1 MKYALGSVLYY
12 WQKET
17 LETFYEKA
25 KQCDAD
31 IIYLGETVCSKRRE
45 IKPQDWINLAK
56 EVAKSGKQVVL
67 STLALLQAPSE
78 LKEIAKLVDNGEFLV
93 EAHDFGVIN
102 ILYERNLP
110 FVAGHGL
117 NCYNAYALRLLYKQ
131 GMIRWCMPVE
141 LSREWLNN
149 LLIQCE
155 ELAIRDK
162 FEVEVLA
169 YGHLPLA
176 YSARCFTARSENRS
190 KDDCETCCQKYPQGR
205 EVLSQENQQV
215 FVLNG
220 IQTQSGYCY
229 NLGNDLASMA
239 GLVDIIR
246 LSPESDTIFD
256 TLQQFRQNEQ
266 GQQPLTTIHHHD
278 CNGYWRKLAGL
289 ELVE

>member
-17 LETFYEKA
+17 LEAFYEKA

-45 IKPQDWINLAK
+45 TKPQDWINLAK

-102 ILYERNLP
+102 MLFERNLP

-117 NCYNAYALRLLYKQ
+117 NCYNAYALRLLHKQ
-131 GMIRWCMPVE
+131 GMMRWCMPVE

-149 LLIQCE
+149 LLNQCE
-155 ELAIRDK
+155 KLGIRNK

-229 NLGNDLASMA
+229 NLGNDQASMA

-246 LSPESDTIFD
+246 LSPESDAIFD

>member
-1 MKYALGSVLYY
+1 MIVKL
-12 WQKET
+12 
-17 LETFYEKA
+17 
-25 KQCDAD
+25 
-31 IIYLGETVCSKRRE
+31 
-45 IKPQDWINLAK
+45 
-56 EVAKSGKQVVL
+56 VAK
-67 STLALLQAPSE
+67 
-78 LKEIAKLVDNGEFLV
+78 
-93 EAHDFGVIN
+93 
-102 ILYERNLP
+102 
-110 FVAGHGL
+110 
-117 NCYNAYALRLLYKQ
+117 
-131 GMIRWCMPVE
+131 
-141 LSREWLNN
+141 
-149 LLIQCE
+149 
-155 ELAIRDK
+155 
-162 FEVEVLA
+162 
-169 YGHLPLA
+169 
-176 YSARCFTARSENRS
+176 
-190 KDDCETCCQKYPQGR
+190 KYPQGR

>member
-1 MKYALGSVLYY
+1 M
-12 WQKET
+12 
-17 LETFYEKA
+17 
-25 KQCDAD
+25 
-31 IIYLGETVCSKRRE
+31 
-45 IKPQDWINLAK
+45 N
-56 EVAKSGKQVVL
+56 
-67 STLALLQAPSE
+67 
-78 LKEIAKLVDNGEFLV
+78 FLV

-102 ILYERNLP
+102 MLYERNLP

>member
-17 LETFYEKA
+17 LETFYQQA
-25 KQCDAD
+25 KQSDAD

-45 IKPQDWINLAK
+45 TKPQDWINLAK
-56 EVAKSGKQVVL
+56 EVAKSGKQVIL

-78 LKEIAKLVDNGEFLV
+78 LKEIAKLVDNGDFLV

-102 ILYERNLP
+102 MLYERRLP

-117 NCYNAYALRLLYKQ
+117 NCYNAYALRLLHKQ

-162 FEVEVLA
+162 FEVEVFA

-176 YSARCFTARSENRS
+176 YSARCFTARSENRA

-205 EVLSQENQQV
+205 QVLSQENQQV

-229 NLGNDLASMA
+229 NLGNDLTSMA
-239 GLVDIIR
+239 GLVDIVR
-246 LSPESDTIFD
+246 LSPQSDEVFT
-256 TLQQFRQNEQ
+256 TLKQFRQNEQ
-266 GQQPLTTIHHHD
+266 GAHPINTIPHHD

>member
-102 ILYERNLP
+102 MLYERNLP

-190 KDDCETCCQKYPQGR
+190 KDDCETCCQKIPSR
-205 EVLSQENQQV
+205 
-215 FVLNG
+215 
-220 IQTQSGYCY
+220 
-229 NLGNDLASMA
+229 
-239 GLVDIIR
+239 
-246 LSPESDTIFD
+246 P
-256 TLQQFRQNEQ
+256 
-266 GQQPLTTIHHHD
+266 
-278 CNGYWRKLAGL
+278 
-289 ELVE
+289 

>member
-17 LETFYEKA
+17 LETFYQQA
-25 KQCDAD
+25 KQSDAD

-45 IKPQDWINLAK
+45 TKPQDWINLAK
-56 EVAKSGKQVVL
+56 EVAKSGKQVIL

-78 LKEIAKLVDNGEFLV
+78 LKEIAKLVDNGDFLV

-102 ILYERNLP
+102 MLYERRLP

-117 NCYNAYALRLLYKQ
+117 NCYNAYVLRLLHKQ

-162 FEVEVLA
+162 FEVEVFA

-176 YSARCFTARSENRS
+176 YSARCFTARSENRA

-205 EVLSQENQQV
+205 QVLSQENQQV

-229 NLGNDLASMA
+229 NLGNDLTSMA
-239 GLVDIIR
+239 GLVDIVR
-246 LSPESDTIFD
+246 LSPQSDEVFT
-256 TLQQFRQNEQ
+256 TLKQFRQNEQ
-266 GQQPLTTIHHHD
+266 GAHPINTIPHHD